1 MHRRR
6 LSQGA
11 ITATA
16 LTLLFGVMPSQAFAQ
31 EEMEAE
37 TRVITMTTFHVPF
50 NDMEKV
56 TEYVETYIM
65 PPTQADP
72 NVLSFRFATH
82 TWGNAKMNAWMI
94 TEYESLTAMETSNDW
109 QNEWFET
116 NYPEGSPQRAEADA
130 ASEMFLVFFDGHQDN
145 ILGVTM
151 THAK

>member
-37 TRVITMTTFHVPF
+37 TRVVTVTTFHVPF
-50 NDMEKV
+50 NEMSDFNEL
-56 TEYVETYIM
+56 VEEWIM
-65 PPTQADP
+65 PQTMADP
-72 NVLSFRFATH
+72 YVLSFRFATH

-94 TEYESLTAMETSNDW
+94 TEYSDMAAIQASTEW
-109 QNEWFET
+109 GNEWLDE
-116 NYPEGSPQRAEADA
+116 NYPEGTPEREEWDA
-130 ASEMFLVFFDGHQDN
+130 ATEKFLEHFDGHQDN
-145 ILGVTM
+145 ILGVSM